1 MTRVAF
7 AVGLVVAVG
16 LLLLAAGCGQRK
28 NVLVPNVPPET
39 SVFVRGPVDTVSH
52 RIHIYWFGTDPDG
65 DVVAYQMRF
74 VPSGGSAD
82 PEWNTVYCALPGR
95 CTDSLF
101 TLFTGD
107 SALIHTQFEIRAMDN
122 QGLADPTPAVQRFT
136 LSNLAP
142 EAHFSN
148 KFRWSPNDPTKISDS
163 TFASATVSWT
173 VDDLDGGG
181 PGLRYR
187 LWLDGNE
194 AAYDSMTATTFTVPS
209 ARFLQGGRYL
219 SGPRTLYLQAVDDGG
234 RAGPVDATT
243 WFVRA
248 PARRDPVYHR
258 SLLVIDDSRSTAQN
272 NQSVDTLYT
281 QALRRNNFPDSSYAI
296 LRLEFSNPFR
306 SAADLRQTLA
316 QFDAVAWYF
325 GYDFHSP
332 GDYYAPTTLK
342 TYQDVVG
349 EFILGGGRMMLEGL
363 NLIEGRD
370 SFGALREDFLT
381 RYANINREVVQ
392 FNASFQDSTA
402 GISQANQSNLRLR
415 SSLYADAVVQMAPV
429 PSAGQGISPGLRCF
443 VENDSSQ
450 VAYWVLAGQ
459 LSNLDPYY
467 GSVRDVPLGI
477 SVGRAP
483 GRLIVLGTTSRA
495 LIATPTTPFA
505 NRPLARLL
513 FGKNGLN
520 GLLSP

>member
-1 MTRVAF
+1 MRRAGL
-7 AVGLVVAVG
+7 AIGLVAAIG
-16 LLLLAAGCGQRK
+16 LVLLAAGCGQRK
-28 NVLVPNVPPET
+28 NTLVPNLSPET
-39 SVFVRGPVDTVSH
+39 TVFVRGPVDIVNH

-65 DVVAYQMRF
+65 EVVAYQMRF
-74 VPSGGSAD
+74 VPSGGSAN
-82 PEWNTVYCALPGR
+82 PNWETVQCAMPGR

-101 TLFTGD
+101 TLYTGD
-107 SALIHTQFEIRAMDN
+107 SSLIHTQFEIRAVDN
-122 QGLADPTPAVQRFT
+122 QGLVDPTPAVQPFRLT
-136 LSNLAP
+136 NQAP
-142 EAHFSN
+142 AARFSN
-148 KFRWSPNDPTKISDS
+148 KFRWFPGDPTRISDS
-163 TFASATVSWT
+163 TFASASLSWT
-173 VDDLDGGG
+173 VDDPDGGG

-194 AAYDSMTATTFTVPS
+194 AAYDSTTEKSFTVPS

-234 RAGPVDATT
+234 NAGPVDATT

-248 PARRDPVYHR
+248 PGRRDPVHR
-258 SLLVIDDSRSTAQN
+258 SLLVIDDSRSTAAN
-272 NQSVDTLYT
+272 NLSVDTLYVQT
-281 QALRRNNFPDSSYAI
+281 LRRNNFPDSSYAI

-306 SAADLRQTLA
+306 TATDLRQTLA

-332 GDYYAPTTLK
+332 GDYYAPTTLR

-349 EFILGGGRMMLEGL
+349 EFILGGGRVMLEGL

-370 SFGALREDFLT
+370 TFGALREDFLT
-381 RYANINREVVQ
+381 RYANTNREVVQ

-402 GISQANQSNLRLR
+402 GISQANQANLRLR

-450 VAYWVLAGQ
+450 VAYWVIAGQ
-459 LSNLDPYY
+459 LTNLDPYY
-467 GSVRDVPLGI
+467 GSRDVPLGI
-477 SVGRAP
+477 SVRQASGRV
-483 GRLIVLGTTSRA
+483 IVLGTTSRS